1 MNSTMSLFLICL
13 IRLSIIAKNNIVCT
27 TFFGVQNL
35 SFSSIWN
42 ILMICSWK
50 QWHPYLLSSC
60 VCNRAIN
67 LLHIFEGLL
76 AYKRS
81 MNFECISQIFSPS
94 TFLWLNLNALFL
106 IKNRCLCMSMPFH
119 NNLDRKS
126 NCIKY
131 FVWQHFLKYH
141 NTSAHVSTFI
151 KISLVANF

>member
-13 IRLSIIAKNNIVCT
+13 IRLSSIAKNNIVCT

-60 VCNRAIN
+60 VCKCTIN

-81 MNFECISQIFSPS
+81 MNFECISQISSTS
-94 TFLWLNLNALFL
+94 TFLWLNLNALF
-106 IKNRCLCMSMPFH
+106 F
-119 NNLDRKS
+119 
-126 NCIKY
+126 IKY
-131 FVWQHFLKYH
+131 RCPIVCPCL
-141 NTSAHVSTFI
+141 FI
-151 KISLVANF
+151 MNLIENIIV